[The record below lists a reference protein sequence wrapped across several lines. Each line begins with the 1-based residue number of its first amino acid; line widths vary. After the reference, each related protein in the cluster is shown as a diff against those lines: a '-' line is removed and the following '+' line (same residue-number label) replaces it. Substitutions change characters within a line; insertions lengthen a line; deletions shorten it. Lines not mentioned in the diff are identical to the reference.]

1 MSLTATT
8 EVLLPGD
15 PGYDDARRVFN
26 GAIDRRPSLIVRA
39 RDVRDVVFGV
49 RHAREHNLEIAVRGG
64 GHSVAGHSVTES
76 GVMIDLSPMKR
87 VDVDP
92 ATRTARVEPGVL
104 LGELDAATQEHGL
117 AVPAGTVSNTGVAGL
132 TLGGGIGW
140 LMRKHGLTIDNL
152 LAVELVTA
160 DGELVRASADEEP
173 ELFWGIRGAGA
184 NFGVVTSFEFR
195 LQRVGPLVAAG
206 PRLYPLEDAA
216 DVLRRLRALQESLHA
231 ELGLSA
237 VLLTVPPA
245 PHFPPEL
252 HGRRMLAIAPCWA
265 GELDD
270 ATYAVRPLDELGKPA
285 LDAFGPMP
293 YTALQSMLDDTAPPG
308 LHHHNFAEHLDVLS
322 DDAIEALVGQF
333 AQVTH
338 PMAHVVLTLL
348 GGSVEQVAPDA
359 TAFPHR
365 NGAWVAWVIG
375 MWHPHEDSEP
385 HRAWL
390 GSIRD
395 ALRLHATGG
404 VYVNALDNDR
414 GDRVRAAYGPNWRR
428 LVELKR
434 AWDPE
439 NTFRL
444 NANVNPGSA
453 TSRNGA

>member
-1 MSLTATT
+1 MSATQVT
-8 EVLLPGD
+8 EVLSPGD
-15 PGYDDARRVFN
+15 PGYDDVRRVWN
-26 GAIDRRPSLIVRA
+26 GAIDRRPALIVRA
-39 RDVRDVVFGV
+39 RDAGDVSFGV
-49 RHAREHNLEIAVRGG
+49 RHARENGLEIAVRGG
-64 GHSVAGHSVTES
+64 GHSAAGHSVTEG

-104 LGELDAATQEHGL
+104 LGELDRATQEHGL
-117 AVPAGTVSNTGVAGL
+117 AVPAGTVSHTGVAGL

-160 DGELVRASADEEP
+160 DGELVRSSSEEEP

-184 NFGVVTSFEFR
+184 NLGVVTSFEFR
-195 LQRVGPLVAAG
+195 LHPVGPLVAAG

-216 DVLRRLRALQESLHA
+216 DVLGRLRSAQGSLHP
-231 ELGLSA
+231 ELGLAA
-237 VLLTVPPA
+237 VLLTVPPD
-245 PHFPPEL
+245 PHFPSEL
-252 HGRRMLAIAPCWA
+252 HGRRMLAIVPVWA

-270 ATYAVRPLDELGKPA
+270 TEDAVAPLAELGEPT

-293 YTALQSMLDDTAPPG
+293 FVALQSMIDQTAPPG
-308 LHHHNFAEHLDVLS
+308 LHHRNFAEHLDTLS
-322 DDAIEALVGQF
+322 DGAIHALVDRF
-333 AQVTH
+333 AHVTH

-348 GGSVEQVAPDA
+348 GGAVERVPQDA

-375 MWHPHEDSEP
+375 MWRPEEVGAPHET
-385 HRAWL
+385 WL
-390 GSIRD
+390 ASVRD
-395 ALRLHATGG
+395 ALRPHAADG
-404 VYVNALDNDR
+404 VYVNAL
-414 GDRVRAAYGPNWRR
+414 GDEEGERVRAAYGPNWRR

-439 NTFRL
+439 NAFRL
-444 NANVNPGSA
+444 NANVDPS
-453 TSRNGA
+453 